1 MITSSFDTGYSL
13 SEATLTMTLS
23 IMAYIDEQ
31 RLPTD
36 TTPGI
41 QAARMRTDINAAL
54 AQSAYPDWQVAW
66 GPGLNDDRSNMMFV
80 AGNAS
85 TNQYAL
91 VVRGTDWSFFLD
103 WLEDLTSL
111 LGLTPFTPANDPTV
125 QIALGTDLGLQQLTA
140 LWGLDPSGQETTVL
154 TFLES
159 VVSQSGLFVTG
170 HSLGGCLASVIAP
183 WLASSQGLGSADN
196 LKVYTFAAPSAGN
209 QAFATYYNNLFMNNG
224 VSTAYR
230 VFNTLDVV
238 PNGWATLNTVT
249 TYYPPLIPCP
259 ADVVS
264 TINWAQTY
272 IADDNY
278 TQVGTAQEQSA
289 VGLAGKILFG
299 PAGTT
304 GAITPIGDVLFGLE
318 ASWQHQGANYLNL
331 LNAAPLGA
339 AAAKLRGRAKTIQNK

>member
-1 MITSSFDTGYSL
+1 MATTSSFDTGYSL

-36 TTPGI
+36 TTPAI

-125 QIALGTDLGLQQLTA
+125 QIALGTELGLQQLTA
-140 LWGLDPSGQETTVL
+140 LSGLDPAGQETTVL
-154 TFLES
+154 SFLDG
-159 VVSQSGLFVTG
+159 VVPQASLFVTG

-183 WLASSQGLGSADN
+183 WLASSQGLGSAN
-196 LKVYTFAAPSAGN
+196 KLKVYTFAAPSAGN
-209 QAFATYYNNLFMNNG
+209 QAFATYYNNLFMSNG

-238 PNGWATLNTVT
+238 PNGWATLSTVT
-249 TYYPPLIPCP
+249 TYYPPLLPCP
-259 ADVVS
+259 ADIVS
-264 TINWAQTY
+264 IINWAQTY
-272 IADDNY
+272 IADYNY
-278 TQVGTAQEQSA
+278 MQVGTTQQQSA
-289 VGLAGKILFG
+289 VSLPGKILFG
-299 PAGTT
+299 PAGTQ
-304 GAITPIGDVLFGLE
+304 GEITPIGDVLFGLE
-318 ASWQHQGANYLNL
+318 ASWQHQGANYIHL
-331 LNAAPLGA
+331 LSAPPLGA
-339 AAAKLRGRAKTIQNK
+339 TEAKLQSRIRTM